1 MAEIKIGRMTMGM
14 CQTNCYFL
22 YREGC
27 SEVMLF
33 DPPTAGRQIY
43 DKLKEKGFEVK
54 MILLTHAHFDH
65 IMGCNELI
73 EASGAKLYAFCEEQL
88 LCENPKVNLST
99 SFHQPYT
106 VKPDVYL
113 KEGDTVTMGDVSC
126 KVIATPGHTKGS
138 CCFYF
143 EEAGFL
149 VAGDTVF
156 LESVGRSDFPTGSAG
171 ELIRSIKEKLF
182 VLPDNTKVY
191 PGHGDSTTIEHEKKY
206 NPFCV

>member
-1 MAEIKIGRMTMGM
+1 
-14 CQTNCYFL
+14 
-22 YREGC
+22 
-27 SEVMLF
+27 
-33 DPPTAGRQIY
+33 
-43 DKLKEKGFEVK
+43 

-143 EEAGFL
+143 EEAGFKIL
-149 VAGDTVF
+149 KKTYD
-156 LESVGRSDFPTGSAG
+156 LH
-171 ELIRSIKEKLF
+171 KE
-182 VLPDNTKVY
+182 PIWENNIET
-191 PGHGDSTTIEHEKKY
+191 EHEKMFSEQGIKIKALIATRIL
-206 NPFCV
+206 